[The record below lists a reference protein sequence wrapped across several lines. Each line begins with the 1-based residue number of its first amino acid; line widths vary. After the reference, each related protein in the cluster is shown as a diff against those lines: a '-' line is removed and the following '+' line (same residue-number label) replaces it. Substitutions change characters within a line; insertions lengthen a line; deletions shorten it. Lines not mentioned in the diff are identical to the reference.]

1 VAALFLHLA
10 SQGLA
15 ICPSVPRHSRHL
27 ILLRSEIPSDICAK
41 LRTVAASNNRDHAC
55 NLSYYCLL
63 ALHIWCYS
71 SRTSRSWWITQSTQ
85 HHRRGC
91 NNIPSFLQRTTPIA
105 RSLCE
110 GWTPHD
116 LHILVTAPFCWRVSH
131 SVTHKHERWIW
142 FTLSYAMM
150 KALLR
155 LAAVRDTKEA
165 GELRGDTV
173 HFIASS
179 FARFFMMQNGS
190 IYRPLKQTAT
200 CLLRLCSSKHIAENS

>member
-1 VAALFLHLA
+1 MAALFVHLA
-10 SQGLA
+10 CQGLA
-15 ICPSVPRHSRHL
+15 ICPSDPRHSRHL

-63 ALHIWCYS
+63 ALHVWCYS

-85 HHRRGC
+85 HHRRDATISPPFYNEPHRSHVLC
-91 NNIPSFLQRTTPIA
+91 VKAELRTTFTSWLQHHFVDV
-105 RSLCE
+105 SL
-110 GWTPHD
+110 T
-116 LHILVTAPFCWRVSH
+116 LK
-131 SVTHKHERWIW
+131 HKHERWIW

-190 IYRPLKQTAT
+190 IYQPLKQTAT

>member
-1 VAALFLHLA
+1 MLPL
-10 SQGLA
+10 SQNT
-15 ICPSVPRHSRHL
+15 
-27 ILLRSEIPSDICAK
+27 D
-41 LRTVAASNNRDHAC
+41 
-55 NLSYYCLL
+55 
-63 ALHIWCYS
+63 S
-71 SRTSRSWWITQSTQ
+71 SWTSSTN
-85 HHRRGC
+85 C
-91 NNIPSFLQRTTPIA
+91 WNKINIPSFLQRTTPIA

-155 LAAVRDTKEA
+155 LAAVRDKKEA
-165 GELRGDTV
+165 GELTGDTV

-179 FARFFMMQNGS
+179 SARFFMMQNGS
-190 IYRPLKQTAT
+190 IYRPILTRKWGWPLHQNYKCMLKHRYTFVP
-200 CLLRLCSSKHIAENS
+200 ENKA